1 MEVPK
6 CRNCGEQHWSRF
18 CPVTGTSTVTPT
30 ITGVTKRV
38 TIELP
43 PTCPQCAL
51 YEAEIKRLKLAL
63 ATKQIKWARLVP
75 AAERMSQ
82 MRARRKERATPPRQQ
97 TVYIIAFV
105 PIMACTIAF
114 LVLYSSS

>member
-1 MEVPK
+1 MEAPK

-18 CPVTGTSTVTPT
+18 CPVAGTVTVAPT
-30 ITGVTKRV
+30 VTGVTKRV

-63 ATKQIKWARLVP
+63 ATKQIKRGEAVP
-75 AAERMSQ
+75 AAEGMSQ
-82 MRARRKERATPPRQQ
+82 MRARRKNAWPCSQQ

-105 PIMACTIAF
+105 PIMACLIAF
-114 LVLYSSS
+114 VVFF